1 MSLQCCDH
9 PYLVDTER
17 SLRASIIRDFP
28 VSEHLVAEIE
38 MSGKLQLLD
47 KFLFKI
53 KERGLRV
60 LILFQV
66 AK

>member
-1 MSLQCCDH
+1 M
-9 PYLVDTER
+9 DTDR
-17 SLRASIIRDFP
+17 SLRASIIRGFP
-28 VSEHLVAEIE
+28 VSEQLGAEIE